1 MGKSPGKWIKTVL
14 FGKKHSNKSNF
25 SKNVTPGKTTAV
37 KTPLED
43 LPDPYQSSDREVD
56 NTLELEKETSATAFE
71 AISSSPAN
79 QDLESKNENGSA
91 IVSDTDRNQDLAAA
105 KVQAT
110 FRGYLAR
117 RAFRA
122 LKGIIRL
129 QALIRGHLVRRQA
142 VATLRCMNGIV
153 QFQALVHGRKDT
165 KQVSIGSKSIFGSE
179 KLAANTFVR
188 KLLVKVPAALP
199 LSLQYDLS
207 EPNSSWSWLERWSMT
222 RFWDPPARVAKK
234 ITKPK
239 PQRKQPGPQ
248 IFEHEAGKSKRTF
261 RKVPTAA
268 SNGENGNL
276 VAKRPPPP
284 ESAEEQAQSELER
297 VKRNLRKVS
306 SAQGPPEKSEP
317 DTGKQQQE
325 AVEIAKSPQPEVEI
339 AIPLE
344 KNLADSDDLVDND
357 KADFAETLVENEP
370 VITENTQSVEN
381 DVNIESA
388 QNLEDYESR
397 FKEEEKSEKDNQK
410 VKKRRSLP
418 AKQEFAEKIS
428 EKNSPSLPSYMAATK
443 SAKAKLRGHGSTKFG
458 EDGAEFGNNNARR
471 HSLPA
476 SSNGKVNTF
485 SPKVQ
490 KPVQANGKGGTSSRD
505 DRVVQPGWRR

>member
-25 SKNVTPGKTTAV
+25 SKNVTPDKKTAV

-43 LPDPYQSSDREVD
+43 LPDPYQLSDREVN
-56 NTLELEKETSATAFE
+56 NTLELEKEPSASAIE

-105 KVQAT
+105 KVQAA

-153 QFQALVHGRKDT
+153 RFQALIHGRKGT

-179 KLAANTFVR
+179 KLATNTFVR
-188 KLLVKVPAALP
+188 KLLIKMPAALP

-207 EPNSSWSWLERWSMT
+207 EPNSSWSWLERWSVT

-239 PQRKQPGPQ
+239 PNRKQPGLQ

-261 RKVPTAA
+261 RKVPAA
-268 SNGENGNL
+268 SNGENGKL
-276 VAKRPPPP
+276 VAKTPPPP

-306 SAQGPPEKSEP
+306 SAQAPEKSEP
-317 DTGKQQQE
+317 ETEKPPQG
-325 AVEIAKSPQPEVEI
+325 VEIAKSSPPELEI

-344 KNLADSDDLVDND
+344 KNPADSDDLVD
-357 KADFAETLVENEP
+357 KADFAETLLENEP
-370 VITENTQSVEN
+370 VDAPHDAQSAEN

-388 QNLEDYESR
+388 RNLEDYESSV
-397 FKEEEKSEKDNQK
+397 KEEKSEKDGQK

-418 AKQEFAEKIS
+418 AKQEFSEKIS

-443 SAKAKLRGHGSTKFG
+443 SAKAKLRGHGSSKFG

-476 SSNGKVNTF
+476 SNNGKISTF
-485 SPKVQ
+485 SPKTRWF
-490 KPVQANGKGGTSSRD
+490 NLGGEDESFPDLLVSWLSQ
-505 DRVVQPGWRR
+505 V